1 MVSRT
6 KVLGYVTS
14 LSAREL
20 AAALDEG
27 PEFLSYSDDKGR
39 NLLHLACSVNAKR
52 KRGVE
57 PKDAVEVIDLLLHR
71 GLDIDA
77 PAFCRGDWLA
87 TPLWHAVSKGENTAA
102 VQALLNR
109 GAKPD
114 HCLWAAVFRDDAQ
127 VVKLLLDHGA
137 EIDPLYEDGSTPLQ
151 VGIKGGHLKASE
163 VLLKRG
169 ANVNHADPA
178 GRTLLHHALK
188 ASDAAPAAL
197 LLRYDARTDIEDDS
211 GNTAADV
218 LRRKKSA
225 AFRKLA
231 DKHLS

>member
-6 KVLGYVTS
+6 KVLGYIAS
-14 LSAREL
+14 LSAQGL

-39 NLLHLACSVNAKR
+39 NLFHLACSVNVKR

-57 PKDAVEVIDLLLHR
+57 PNDAVKVIDLLLHR

-87 TPLWHAVSKGENTAA
+87 TPLWHAVSKGENFTAA
-102 VQALLNR
+102 QALLKR

-114 HCLWAAVFRDDAQ
+114 HCLWAAVFRDDAKT
-127 VVKLLLDHGA
+127 VKLLLDHGA

-151 VGIKGGHLKASE
+151 VGVKGGHLKASE
-163 VLLKRG
+163 VLLKQG
-169 ANVNHADPA
+169 ANAIHAGTS
-178 GRTLLHHALK
+178 GRTLLHFALK
-188 ASDAAPAAL
+188 ASDVAPVAL
-197 LLRYDARTDIEDDS
+197 LLRYDARTDIVDGS
-211 GNTAADV
+211 GNTAAEV
-218 LRRKKSA
+218 LRRK
-225 AFRKLA
+225 
-231 DKHLS
+231 